1 MSLEQF
7 DFTEI
12 EQMMGEIFVNSRL
25 QFSEIVEG
33 LISGEIDFSLHL
45 IGQLIGEQFFYEIK
59 ACRSGLIHI
68 LVLVIIA
75 AVFANFSGMFKG
87 TQVSEISF
95 SMLYMLLITIC
106 LNNFRILVDSATVHI
121 ERLASFMEVLSPL
134 YFLAVAMA
142 TGSMTSVSF
151 YQIILLVI
159 YLIEVLIVSFLLPIT
174 QIYIIVKI
182 LSELS
187 KEIQLSK
194 FAELIET
201 IVSWSLKTMLAGVI
215 GLNIIQRILSPAID
229 SVKRGILI
237 RGGEAIPFIGDIVSG
252 GTEVVIGTAVLI
264 KNGIGIAGMIICLVI
279 CITPIVQMTVTSI
292 MYQVITAL
300 IQPISDKRM
309 VNCIGSMADG
319 SKMILKIL
327 FTTGILFLLTI
338 AIVATTTGGV

>member
-12 EQMMGEIFVNSRL
+12 EQMIGEMFVNSKL
-25 QFSEIVEG
+25 DFVEIVKG
-33 LISGEIDFSLHL
+33 LIKGEIDFSFRL
-45 IGQLIGEQFFYEIK
+45 IGELIGEQFFYEIN
-59 ACRSGLIHI
+59 ASRSGLIHI

-75 AVFANFSGMFKG
+75 AIFANFTEMFKG
-87 TQVSEISF
+87 TQVAEISF
-95 SMLYMLLITIC
+95 SMIYMLLITIC
-106 LNNFRILVDSATVHI
+106 LNNFRILIDSASQHI
-121 ERLASFMEVLSPL
+121 GRLTSFMEVLSPL

-151 YQIILLVI
+151 YQIVLLVI
-159 YLIEVLIVSFLLPIT
+159 YLVEVLILNFLLPIT
-174 QIYIIVKI
+174 QIYMIIRI

-187 KEIQLSK
+187 KELRLSK

-201 IVSWSLKTMLAGVI
+201 IVSWSLKTLFAGVVGI
-215 GLNIIQRILSPAID
+215 NIIQRLLSPAID
-229 SVKRGILI
+229 SVKRGVLI
-237 RGGEAIPFIGDIVSG
+237 RGGEAIPLLGDIASG
-252 GTEVVIGTAVLI
+252 GAEVVIGTAVLI

-279 CITPIVQMTVTSI
+279 CVTPVIQMAVTSL

-327 FTTGILFLLTI
+327 FTTGLLFLLTI
-338 AIVATTTGGV
+338 AIVASTSGGV

>member
-12 EQMMGEIFVNSRL
+12 EQMMGQIFADSRL
-25 QFSEIVEG
+25 QFGELVEG

-45 IGQLIGEQFFYEIK
+45 IGQMIGEQFFYEMR

-106 LNNFRILVDSATVHI
+106 LNNFRILVDSATHHI
-121 ERLASFMEVLSPL
+121 GRLTGFMEVLSPL

-142 TGSMTSVSF
+142 TGSITSVSF
-151 YQIILLVI
+151 YQIVLLSI
-159 YLIEVLIVSFLLPIT
+159 YLIEVLILNFLLPIT
-174 QIYIIVKI
+174 QIYIIVRI

-187 KEIQLSK
+187 KEVQLSK

-201 IVSWSLKTMLAGVI
+201 VVSWSLKTLLAGVI
-215 GLNIIQRILSPAID
+215 GINLIQRLLSPAID
-229 SVKRGILI
+229 AVKRGILI
-237 RGGEAIPFIGDIVSG
+237 RGGEAIPFIGDVIGG
-252 GTEVVIGTAVLI
+252 GTEVVISTAVLI
-264 KNGIGIAGMIICLVI
+264 KNGMGVAGMIICLVI
-279 CITPIVQMTVTSI
+279 CITPIVQMSVTSL
-292 MYQVITAL
+292 MYQMISAL
-300 IQPISDKRM
+300 IQPISDKRI
-309 VNCIGSMADG
+309 VNCISNMADG

-327 FTTGILFLLTI
+327 FATGILFLLTI
-338 AIVATTTGGV
+338 AVVASTTGGV

>member
-12 EQMMGEIFVNSRL
+12 EQMMGDIFADSKL
-25 QFSEIVEG
+25 QFGEIVEG
-33 LISGEIDFSLHL
+33 LISGEIDFSLRL
-45 IGQLIGEQFFYEIK
+45 IGQFIGEQLFYEIE
-59 ACRSGLIHI
+59 ASRNGLIHI

-87 TQVSEISF
+87 TQVAEISF
-95 SMLYMLLITIC
+95 SMIYMLLITIC
-106 LNNFRILVDSATVHI
+106 LNNFRILIDSATQHI
-121 ERLASFMEVLSPL
+121 GRLTGFMEVLSPL
-134 YFLAVAMA
+134 YFLSVAMA

-151 YQIILLVI
+151 YQIVLLII
-159 YLIEVLIVSFLLPIT
+159 YCVEVLILNFLLPIT
-174 QIYIIVKI
+174 QIYMIVRI

-187 KEIQLSK
+187 KEVQLSK

-201 IVSWSLKTMLAGVI
+201 IVSWALKTLLAGVI
-215 GLNIIQRILSPAID
+215 SLNLIQRLLSPAID
-229 SVKRGILI
+229 SVKRGVLI
-237 RGGEAIPFIGDIVSG
+237 RGGESIPLIGDIVGG

-279 CITPIVQMTVTSI
+279 CITPIIQMGVTSL
-292 MYQVITAL
+292 MYQVISAL

-309 VNCIGSMADG
+309 VNCISSMAEG

-338 AIVATTTGGV
+338 AIVASTTGGV